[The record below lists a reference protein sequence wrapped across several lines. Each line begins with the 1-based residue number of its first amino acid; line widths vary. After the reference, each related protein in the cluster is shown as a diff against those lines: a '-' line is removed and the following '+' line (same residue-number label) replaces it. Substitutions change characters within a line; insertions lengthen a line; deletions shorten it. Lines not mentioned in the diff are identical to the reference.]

1 MTLREDTL
9 FEEIEITYCSSYEHW
24 KPYVD
29 DYQFGDILAHMATV
43 RVDDRRILIY
53 RVGAPGYQSL
63 RAFLDTG
70 TDIGTGILG
79 PYNNVSKIV
88 DASINYLITDVR
100 P

>member
-9 FEEIEITYCSSYEHW
+9 FEEIEITYCSAYEHY
-24 KPYVD
+24 KPRVE

-70 TDIGTGILG
+70 TDIGTEVLE
-79 PYNNVSKIV
+79 PYRNVSEIV